1 MRGYADAAPESDL
14 PMPRPDYI
22 RQIYRATEIVR
33 RPTYG
38 IVRGYHELPYCCLG
52 ERAGEGEGATSVR
65 GKIMVSPQFI
75 VRPADY
81 MPDYAEVFG
90 EENVDLE
97 LRGRL
102 FGFMGLARRAVEC
115 SSEYLEIRHHE
126 QSVDALLDETLDQLA
141 RHEDITTGVIRTPDS
156 RYYPVS
162 VERFISTILDDEFSV

>member
-1 MRGYADAAPESDL
+1 MKRLLNAALEHAS
-14 PMPRPDYI
+14 PMPRPDYL
-22 RQIYRATEIVR
+22 RQIYRATEVVR

-52 ERAGEGEGATSVR
+52 ERAGEVEGATSVR

-90 EENVDLE
+90 EDNVDLE
-97 LRGRL
+97 LRGRR
-102 FGFMGLARRAVEC
+102 FGFMGLARRPVEC
-115 SSEYLEIRHHE
+115 SSEYLEIRHHDQPVE
-126 QSVDALLDETLDQLA
+126 ALLDETLDQLA
-141 RHEDITTGVIRTPDS
+141 RHEDITTGVILTPDS